1 MELESLLNK
10 VALTT
15 LERQGSPE
23 LITVCSLPG
32 CGEKG
37 KGKNQPLVF
46 PTMNDLLLDKTKCDR
61 NPSFTFASE
70 FLHKKASDFLV

>member
-15 LERQGSPE
+15 LEEQGSPE

-37 KGKNQPLVF
+37 KRKEPAF
-46 PTMNDLLLDKTKCDR
+46 
-61 NPSFTFASE
+61 
-70 FLHKKASDFLV
+70 